1 MFHSVFFPF
10 PPAGMVK
17 SHRIRFTSLMGVVDA
32 PTAADNIIAS
42 LRRRA
47 AIVFIPEIFYYVVN
61 LVRVLPAKVLYRG
74 TLEQRKMLVHLTR
87 NAKMSPQL
95 PRSHEAR
102 FLVISRNEISPANS
116 SGSHLRTI
124 F

>member
-1 MFHSVFFPF
+1 MFQNVFFPF
-10 PPAGMVK
+10 TPAGMVK

-87 NAKMSPQL
+87 NAKMSPNC
-95 PRSHEAR
+95 PGPTRR
-102 FLVISRNEISPANS
+102 GF
-116 SGSHLRTI
+116 
-124 F
+124 